1 MRNIP
6 PINAN
11 KIILLDNKMNKI
23 AEFTHSDDEII
34 DYTKWLELPLDK
46 TITSKDLTSFQ
57 MKSLG
62 SQAFDGIIQI
72 GAIKS
77 MIPNGLYTSTVNPG
91 TLMHYRDGTI
101 ASIIQGEGG
110 ITGHAGFQSAGGA
123 VFAPIIIFQVMS
135 IVSGQYYLHGIN
147 KQLTSIDN
155 KLNQLISLHEIER
168 NAKIKM
174 CSKILKEL
182 SKRRAAN
189 IEDVIHEEYAEVL
202 DRIDIKRI
210 SDSDDRFWT
219 KSKIEELLRMT
230 SDANLERSLCLTI
243 LTDELLH
250 LSKIIELYLNTGLND
265 NNNSRLLRICEL
277 IDEIKQWN
285 ENEFY
290 FNKTGNEKME
300 NYYSEVIRTAKRIYY
315 DAWLYSSTAYEVV
328 EAFTDKQKEL
338 SSSLNEANK
347 SELLLQ
353 LSRRLIDSLDN
364 PQKVLLYCE
373 DNKIQKLLV
382 EKVG

>member
-1 MRNIP
+1 M
-6 PINAN
+6 
-11 KIILLDNKMNKI
+11 
-23 AEFTHSDDEII
+23 
-34 DYTKWLELPLDK
+34 
-46 TITSKDLTSFQ
+46 
-57 MKSLG
+57 
-62 SQAFDGIIQI
+62 
-72 GAIKS
+72 
-77 MIPNGLYTSTVNPG
+77 
-91 TLMHYRDGTI
+91 
-101 ASIIQGEGG
+101 
-110 ITGHAGFQSAGGA
+110 
-123 VFAPIIIFQVMS
+123 
-135 IVSGQYYLHGIN
+135 
-147 KQLTSIDN
+147 
-155 KLNQLISLHEIER
+155 
-168 NAKIKM
+168 
-174 CSKILKEL
+174 
-182 SKRRAAN
+182 
-189 IEDVIHEEYAEVL
+189 
-202 DRIDIKRI
+202 
-210 SDSDDRFWT
+210 
-219 KSKIEELLRMT
+219 
-230 SDANLERSLCLTI
+230 
-243 LTDELLH
+243 
-250 LSKIIELYLNTGLND
+250 ND